1 MSILLG
7 KMVCRERVTTSGRS
21 DREASLDESPNRPPI
36 TLGAGLLVRDDN
48 DRWLLEREACRG
60 RIALRQRPSE

>member
-36 TLGAGLLVRDDN
+36 TLGAGCWSAMITIDGFLSAKRVAVELL
-48 DRWLLEREACRG
+48 
-60 RIALRQRPSE
+60 